1 MKEDKIYRTLC
12 ILSMIV
18 IIWIITLSTANAQI
32 EKLAGPRIGFT
43 LLTHGSSADFINDR
57 SSEYTEYDE
66 VWTEGQKMAFISQY
80 GWQWETRFVDN
91 GEVAGLVEW
100 VVVVGGME
108 QGMFLPAVSSL
119 VGIRTGNGME
129 AAIGPNISLSGIGM
143 VFTIG
148 KNFKSGDL
156 NFPVNIAFVPGKSSA
171 WGDGGEPTGARIS
184 LILGFNMSNK

>member
-1 MKEDKIYRTLC
+1 MNYKENKQ
-12 ILSMIV
+12 ILLALFITMIMMIGAV
-18 IIWIITLSTANAQI
+18 STQAQI
-32 EKLAGPRIGFT
+32 DRLAGPRIGFT

-57 SSEYTEYDE
+57 SSEYNGFDE
-66 VWTEGQKMAFISQY
+66 VYTEGQKMAFISQY

-129 AAIGPNISLSGIGM
+129 AAIGPNLSLSGIGM

-156 NFPVNIAFVPGKSSA
+156 NFPVNIAFVPGKTSA
-171 WGDGGEPTGARIS
+171 WGDGGDPTGARIS
-184 LILGFNMSNK
+184 LILGFNMSNSK

>member
-1 MKEDKIYRTLC
+1 MKRIILTLV
-12 ILSMIV
+12 LGLGLLTS
-18 IIWIITLSTANAQI
+18 NAQI

-66 VWTEGQKMAFISQY
+66 VWTEGQKIAFISQY

-91 GEVAGLVEW
+91 GDVAGLVEW
-100 VVVVGGME
+100 VLVVGGME

-129 AAIGPNISLSGIGM
+129 AAIGPNLSVSGIGM

-148 KNFKSGDL
+148 KNFKSGNL

-171 WGDGGEPTGARIS
+171 WGDGGEPTGSRIS
-184 LILGFNMSNK
+184 LIVGFNMSK

>member
-1 MKEDKIYRTLC
+1 MKRILLTL
-12 ILSMIV
+12 
-18 IIWIITLSTANAQI
+18 TLALGLLTADAQI
-32 EKLAGPRIGFT
+32 QKLAGPRIGFT

-66 VWTEGQKMAFISQY
+66 VWTEGQKIAFISQY

-91 GEVAGLVEW
+91 GDIAGLVEW

-129 AAIGPNISLSGIGM
+129 AAVGPNISLSGIGM
-143 VFTIG
+143 VFTLG
-148 KNFKSGDL
+148 KNFRSGDL

-171 WGDGGEPTGARIS
+171 WGDGGGPTGARIS
-184 LILGFNMSNK
+184 LILGFNMSK

>member
-1 MKEDKIYRTLC
+1 MKKIVFTIALG
-12 ILSMIV
+12 LV
-18 IIWIITLSTANAQI
+18 FLTASAQI
-32 EKLAGPRIGFT
+32 QKLAGPRIGVT
-43 LLTHGSSADFINDR
+43 ILTPGSSADFINDR
-57 SSEYTEYDE
+57 AEDHNGDYI
-66 VWTEGQKMAFISQY
+66 GAQKMAFISQY

-129 AAIGPNISLSGIGM
+129 AAVGPNLSLSGIGM

-184 LILGFNMSNK
+184 LILGFNMSNNK

>member
-1 MKEDKIYRTLC
+1 MKKILLTLA
-12 ILSMIV
+12 LG
-18 IIWIITLSTANAQI
+18 LGLLTANAQI
-32 EKLAGPRIGFT
+32 DRLAGPRIGFT

-57 SSEYTEYDE
+57 SSEYNTDGTGE
-66 VWTEGQKMAFISQY
+66 VYTEGQKVAFMSQY

-91 GEVAGLVEW
+91 GEIAGLVEW

-129 AAIGPNISLSGIGM
+129 AAIGPNLSLSGIGM
-143 VFTIG
+143 VFTLG

-184 LILGFNMSNK
+184 LIVGFNMSK

>member
-1 MKEDKIYRTLC
+1 MKKILLTLV
-12 ILSMIV
+12 LG
-18 IIWIITLSTANAQI
+18 LGLLTANAQI

-66 VWTEGQKMAFISQY
+66 VWTEGQKIAFISQY

-91 GEVAGLVEW
+91 GDVAGLVEW
-100 VVVVGGME
+100 VLVVGGME

-129 AAIGPNISLSGIGM
+129 AAIGPNLSMSGIGM

-184 LILGFNMSNK
+184 IILGFNMSK

>member
-1 MKEDKIYRTLC
+1 MKRILLTL
-12 ILSMIV
+12 
-18 IIWIITLSTANAQI
+18 TLALGLLTADAQI
-32 EKLAGPRIGFT
+32 QKLAGPRIGFT

-66 VWTEGQKMAFISQY
+66 VWTEGQKVAFISQY

-91 GEVAGLVEW
+91 GDIAGLVEW

-129 AAIGPNISLSGIGM
+129 AAVGPNISLSGIGM
-143 VFTIG
+143 VFTLG
-148 KNFKSGDL
+148 KNFRSGDL

-184 LILGFNMSNK
+184 LILGFNMSK

>member
-1 MKEDKIYRTLC
+1 MNYKENKQ
-12 ILSMIV
+12 ILLALFITMIMMIGAV
-18 IIWIITLSTANAQI
+18 STQAQI
-32 EKLAGPRIGFT
+32 DRLAGPRIGFT

-57 SSEYTEYDE
+57 SSEYNGFDE
-66 VWTEGQKMAFISQY
+66 VYTEGQKMAFISQY

-129 AAIGPNISLSGIGM
+129 AAIGPNLSLSGIGM

-171 WGDGGEPTGARIS
+171 WNDGGEPTGARIS
-184 LILGFNMSNK
+184 LILGFNMSNSK

>member
-1 MKEDKIYRTLC
+1 MKRILLTLV
-12 ILSMIV
+12 LA
-18 IIWIITLSTANAQI
+18 LGLLTANAQI

-57 SSEYTEYDE
+57 SSEYTGFDE

-91 GEVAGLVEW
+91 GEIAGLVEW

-108 QGMFLPAVSSL
+108 QGMFLPAISSL

-129 AAIGPNISLSGIGM
+129 VAIGPNLSLSGIGM

-148 KNFKSGDL
+148 SLRTSNQEDL
-156 NFPVNIAFVPGKSSA
+156 N
-171 WGDGGEPTGARIS
+171 
-184 LILGFNMSNK
+184 LGQ

>member
-1 MKEDKIYRTLC
+1 MKKIVFTIVFGLV
-12 ILSMIV
+12 IL
-18 IIWIITLSTANAQI
+18 TANAQI
-32 EKLAGPRIGFT
+32 QKLAGPRVGLT
-43 LLTHGSSADFINDR
+43 VLTHGSSADFINDR
-57 SSEYTEYDE
+57 SSEYNGFDE

-80 GWQWETRFVDN
+80 GWQWESRFAEND
-91 GEVAGLVEW
+91 EVAGLVEW

-119 VGIRTGNGME
+119 VGIRTGSGME
-129 AAIGPNISLSGIGM
+129 AAFGPNLSLSGIGM
-143 VFTIG
+143 VFTVG

-184 LILGFNMSNK
+184 LIVGFNMSK